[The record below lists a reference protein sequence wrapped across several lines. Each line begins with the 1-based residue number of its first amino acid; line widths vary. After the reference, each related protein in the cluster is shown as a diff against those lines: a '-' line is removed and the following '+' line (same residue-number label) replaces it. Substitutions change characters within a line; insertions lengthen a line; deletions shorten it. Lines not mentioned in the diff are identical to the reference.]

1 MSVTQTRQEQVK
13 QIHDAFM
20 LLMRVSKRWFVQRLQ
35 TYNLTVPQFIT
46 LAALAAHN
54 NVCTMSDLT
63 NVTFQDP
70 PTMTGVIDRLV
81 KTGLVE
87 RTRSQT
93 DRRVVLVQPTQTG
106 IDLVNRIEEEMMQES
121 TTGYEMMADDELDT
135 LEHLLKRLV
144 RIHLGQYMSL
154 NGSALDAEIA
164 KLEQFTKDPI
174 AYTKLEQEQ
183 VV

>member
-1 MSVTQTRQEQVK
+1 MSTQARQEQVK

-35 TYNLTVPQFIT
+35 IYNLTLPQFVT
-46 LAALAAHN
+46 LAALAAHSN
-54 NVCTMSDLT
+54 ACTMSDIT

-70 PTMTGVIDRLV
+70 PTTTGVIDRLV

-87 RTRSQT
+87 RTRSQI
-93 DRRVVLVQPTQTG
+93 DRRVVLVQATQAGT
-106 IDLVNRIEEEMMQES
+106 DLVNQIEKEMMQES
-121 TTGYEMMADDELDT
+121 TAGYRMMADDELDT
-135 LEHLLKRLV
+135 LEHLLKKLV

-154 NGSALDAEIA
+154 NGTELDAEIA

-174 AYTKLEQEQ
+174 AYTKLEQEE